1 MEVDE
6 RFERVGSFEGAPWTG
21 YWRATTLGEMGE
33 LASSLPVIEHTA
45 ELAGR
50 HWLQIIEANALAEQT
65 ELILAASLAQG
76 APDPH
81 DLAMARTG
89 LTRARELVTTAG
101 ISLRRRTTHDPRRGG
116 RARAVGDGRI
126 GRRDRRHPHHMARG
140 SEWLGLI

>member
-65 ELILAASLAQG
+65 ELIVAASLAQG

-126 GRRDRRHPHHMARG
+126 GRRDRRHPMVPG
-140 SEWLGLI
+140 SERRGLI